1 MSITYGFFNSL
12 NGDRKYDADQMSEY
26 FDGLVSNGVYENVG
40 GALQVLASE
49 NMEVNVS
56 TGRAIINSKWLKND
70 AVLTLNISQSHPT
83 LDRYTAVVARLDITN
98 RLMTITTKDGTPASE
113 PLKPTMQNDSLA
125 VELCLAYIL
134 VKAAATSIS
143 QFYIEDM
150 RSSNLCGWV
159 TGLIEQVDTS
169 TLFLQ
174 YQTAYE
180 EYYSNMTA
188 AFDNWFS
195 SLTEQLNVNTFIQRF
210 TKSVTIGTSPF
221 PPYDVTTN
229 EIELDMQGYIYD
241 STDIFHVYVNGLNEN
256 DYIFEVYQ
264 NVPWITV
271 PADADGTKVF
281 IEVLKSKIGFE
292 VLQDQSG
299 NNIVLQNGNDIE
311 I

>member
-83 LDRYTAVVARLDITN
+83 LDRYTAVVARLDIAN
-98 RLMTITTKDGTPASE
+98 RLMTISTKDGTPASE

-143 QFYIEDM
+143 QVYIEDM

-195 SLTEQLNVNTFIQRF
+195 SLTEQLNVNTYIQRF
-210 TKSVTIGTSPF
+210 TKSVTIGTSSF

-229 EIELDMQGYIYD
+229 EIELDMEGYIYD

-256 DYIFEVYQ
+256 NYIFEVYQ
-264 NVPWITV
+264 NVPWITI

-281 IEVLKSKIGFE
+281 IEVLKSKVGFE
-292 VLQDQSG
+292 VLEDQSG

>member
-1 MSITYGFFNSL
+1 MSITYGFFNGS
-12 NGDRKYDADQMSEY
+12 NGDRKYNADQMSEY

-40 GALQVLASE
+40 GALQVLASQ
-49 NMEVNVS
+49 NMEVNVQ
-56 TGRAIINSKWLKND
+56 TGRAIINSKWVKND
-70 AVLTLNISQSHPT
+70 AVLTLEIAQSHPT
-83 LDRYTAVVARLDITN
+83 LNRYTAVVARLDIPN
-98 RLMTITTKDGTPASE
+98 RLIEITTKDGTPASE

-134 VKAAATSIS
+134 VKAGATSIS
-143 QFYIEDM
+143 QVYIEDM

-159 TGLIEQVDTS
+159 TGLIDQVDTS

-174 YQTAYE
+174 WQTAYE

-210 TKSVTIGTSPF
+210 TKEITIGRSLI
-221 PPYDVTTN
+221 PPYDVVTN
-229 EIELDMQGYIYD
+229 EIELDMEGYIYD

-256 DYIFEVYQ
+256 NYMFDVYQ

-271 PADADGTKVF
+271 PADSDGTKVF
-281 IEVLKSKIGFE
+281 IEVLKSKVGFE

>member
-143 QFYIEDM
+143 QVYIEDM

-195 SLTEQLNVNTFIQRF
+195 SLTEQLNVNTYIQRF
-210 TKSVTIGTSPF
+210 TKSVTIGTSSF

-229 EIELDMQGYIYD
+229 EIELDMEGYIYD

-256 DYIFEVYQ
+256 NYIFEVYQ
-264 NVPWITV
+264 NVPWITI

-281 IEVLKSKIGFE
+281 IEVLKSKVGFE
-292 VLQDQSG
+292 VLEDQSG

>member
-40 GALQVLASE
+40 GALQVLTGE

-98 RLMTITTKDGTPASE
+98 RLITITTKDGTPASE

-134 VKAAATSIS
+134 VKAGATSIS

-195 SLTEQLNVNTFIQRF
+195 SLTEQLNVNTFVQRF
-210 TKSVTIGTSPF
+210 TKEITIGRSLF
-221 PPYDVTTN
+221 PPYDVVTN

-256 DYIFEVYQ
+256 NYTFEVYQ